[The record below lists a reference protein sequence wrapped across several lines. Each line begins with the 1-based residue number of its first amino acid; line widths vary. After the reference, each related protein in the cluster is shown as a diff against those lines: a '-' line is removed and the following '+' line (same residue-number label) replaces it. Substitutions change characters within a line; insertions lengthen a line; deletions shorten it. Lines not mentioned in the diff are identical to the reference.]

1 LLRDS
6 PDRGGD
12 FRDEHLVQVGIG
24 RVPRQKEDRPAPH
37 WEWQAR
43 PPDLVLLHRRLR
55 PRDTGGFRSQTR
67 GSNQASSALSGTLR
81 YASAVARSRSSR
93 IAFWM
98 AARMK
103 AERRRDRAGA
113 ICSSFLNV
121 SSSTSTSNCFMGSTI
136 GKNSEPDNIE
146 PRFSPR
152 GPRHRAA
159 RIATPAPA
167 PCADLRWSGSFMRQ
181 HPRASLTC
189 GVSAV
194 LDAGIW
200 IPPGLSKPRISL
212 DGRFVRLLYMRL
224 RSDVGIREGS
234 GVVVPMPLERPPA
247 LEARQTT
254 ALALGMAVALL
265 AAPAA
270 AIVDPRVFKC

>member
-1 LLRDS
+1 APATPPSCGPDCHAGRVSGLQARSERAQLDPAECMTERALDLDLAGGPQRACALGELTLGDRVQIVEIDERSGRQAFRPPHHHLLRDS

-121 SSSTSTSNCFMGSTI
+121 SSSTSTSNCFICYPIRRTSAPHKISFPPM
-136 GKNSEPDNIE
+136 
-146 PRFSPR
+146 
-152 GPRHRAA
+152 HR
-159 RIATPAPA
+159 
-167 PCADLRWSGSFMRQ
+167 
-181 HPRASLTC
+181 
-189 GVSAV
+189 
-194 LDAGIW
+194 
-200 IPPGLSKPRISL
+200 
-212 DGRFVRLLYMRL
+212 
-224 RSDVGIREGS
+224 
-234 GVVVPMPLERPPA
+234 
-247 LEARQTT
+247 EA
-254 ALALGMAVALL
+254 
-265 AAPAA
+265 
-270 AIVDPRVFKC
+270 K